1 MKVILSELTVGV
13 IEPAGVTRDM
23 HTGSGEET
31 SSSAPRLQGTGVNPV
46 REQRPGFRGG
56 RAVLLLAAVAVGIL
70 LRVPALYNSEFDF
83 NSDEAVNALVMKH
96 MLEGREFSFFN
107 WGTTYYGIVEGLF
120 AVPFVALF
128 GYEPLAFKLSALV
141 GFLILQVS
149 VFLLGLRLY
158 GASAG
163 IAAAAFLSV
172 LSPMLIMWST
182 MASGG
187 YCLVVGW
194 GTITALYALHLAR
207 RPSVARVVVLGWLLG
222 FGLYIYQLYVVY
234 VATFAAALALAAACE
249 LALPGGRARARRLLE
264 SLGAGGA
271 VKLLLAFAGGFALGW
286 APTIIAHLSGLAA
299 SKQPSY
305 GLAAPGVIG
314 ANVELLVRRC
324 LPALFG
330 VNPFDAPE
338 LLSWSGP
345 SFPLWAEVGYLGFF
359 GAAWLWGVRSMLG
372 RDRGGGR
379 VVRLALVLLPVVNVL
394 LFILSPNPQDTLSH
408 RYLLPSLTSFA
419 VLAGGM
425 VVRIGGRSRAC
436 ALLLSCLMIAFGLS
450 KSAAWLVS
458 QNYLT
463 GSLRLVRKHEP
474 LKDVLDLLRREGVRG
489 AFGDYWTA
497 YKATLL
503 SREEVLV
510 ASISIWDRN
519 PEMTRAVR
527 ALPTAAYIFKA
538 SSRHDLAFRERLHD
552 YQIPYTRYFIH
563 PYAVYLSPAG
573 QSLGRAEL
581 GPLPRFA
588 SSIAVEGA
596 PQVLRPGESARVKIR
611 VTNRSDSVWSA
622 EGGVEGEYR
631 VTASSRWL
639 GGEQAL
645 AGKAA
650 RALLPRDV
658 RPGET
663 EEVWVPVAAPSHP
676 GQYTLVLTLV
686 QERVAWFCDVGGDEA
701 RLSILVKPNPD

>member
-1 MKVILSELTVGV
+1 MS
-13 IEPAGVTRDM
+13 
-23 HTGSGEET
+23 
-31 SSSAPRLQGTGVNPV
+31 
-46 REQRPGFRGG
+46 GFRGG
-56 RAVLLLAAVAVGIL
+56 RAALLLTAVALGIL
-70 LRVPALYNSEFDF
+70 LRVPALYNSKYDF

-107 WGTTYYGIVEGLF
+107 WGTNYYGVVESLF

-149 VFLLGLRLY
+149 VFLLGRRLY

-187 YCLVVGW
+187 YCLIVGW
-194 GTITALYALHLAR
+194 GTITALYAFHLAR
-207 RPSVARVVVLGWLLG
+207 RPSVARAAVLGGLLG

-234 VATFAAALALAAACE
+234 VATFAAALAIVAACE
-249 LALPGGRARARRLLE
+249 LAQPVGRARARRLLE
-264 SLGAGGA
+264 SFGAGRA
-271 VKLLLAFAGGFALGW
+271 VKLLLAFAGGFVTGW
-286 APTIIAHLSGLAA
+286 APTIIAHLRGLAV
-299 SKQPSY
+299 SKQPMY
-305 GLAAPGVIG
+305 RLAVPGVIVS
-314 ANVELLVRRC
+314 NVRLLVQRC

-330 VNPFDAPE
+330 VNPFGVPE
-338 LLSWSGP
+338 LLSRSGP
-345 SFPLWAEVGYLGFF
+345 SFPLWAEVCYLDFF
-359 GAAWLWGVRSMLG
+359 GAAWLWGVGCVLS
-372 RDRGGGR
+372 RDERGGR
-379 VVRLALVLLPVVNVL
+379 VVPLALVLLPVVNVL

-425 VVRIGGRSRAC
+425 AVRIGGRSRVC
-436 ALLLSCLMIAFGLS
+436 ALLLCCLVIAFGIS
-450 KSAAWLVS
+450 KSDAWLMS
-458 QNYLT
+458 ENYLT

-474 LKDVLDLLRREGVRG
+474 LDDVLDLLRRERVRG

-497 YKATLL
+497 YKATFL
-503 SREEVLV
+503 SREEITV

-527 ALPTAAYIFKA
+527 ALPTAAYIFNA
-538 SSRHDLAFRERLHD
+538 SSRQDMAFGERLHD
-552 YQIPYTRYFIH
+552 YQIPYTRYLIQ
-563 PYAVYLSPAG
+563 PYAVYVSPAG

-581 GPLPRFA
+581 SPLPRFA
-588 SSIAVEGA
+588 SSIVVEGA

-611 VTNRSDSVWSA
+611 VTNTSDSVWSA
-622 EGGVEGEYR
+622 EGSDGGEYR

-639 GGEQAL
+639 DGGQVL
-645 AGKAA
+645 AGEAA
-650 RALLPRDV
+650 RATLSRDV

-663 EEVWVPVAAPSHP
+663 EEVWVPVAAPSSP
-676 GQYTLVLTLV
+676 GQYILVLTLV
-686 QERVAWFCDVGGDEA
+686 QERVAWFCDVGGGEA
-701 RLSILVKPNPD
+701 RLSILVKPDPD

>member
-1 MKVILSELTVGV
+1 MPEEDNSLEMIPATPLKQVRVSGTPFLS
-13 IEPAGVTRDM
+13 
-23 HTGSGEET
+23 
-31 SSSAPRLQGTGVNPV
+31 
-46 REQRPGFRGG
+46 GFRGG
-56 RAVLLLAAVAVGIL
+56 RVALLLAAVALGIL
-70 LRVPALYNSEFDF
+70 LRVPLLYNSTYDF

-107 WGTTYYGIVEGLF
+107 WGTNYYGIVEGLF

-149 VFLLGLRLY
+149 VFLLGRRLY

-187 YCLVVGW
+187 YCLIVGW
-194 GTITALYALHLAR
+194 GTITALYALRLAR
-207 RPSVARVVVLGWLLG
+207 RPSVAGAAVFGWLLG
-222 FGLYIYQLYVVY
+222 FGLYIYQLYFVY
-234 VATFAAALALAAACE
+234 MATFAAALALAAACE
-249 LALPGGRARARRLLE
+249 LALPEGRLRVRRLLE
-264 SLGAGGA
+264 SFGVERV
-271 VKLLLAFAGGFALGW
+271 VKLLLALAGGFALGW
-286 APTIIAHLSGLAA
+286 APTIIARLHGLAV
-299 SKQPSY
+299 SKQPAY
-305 GLAAPGVIG
+305 GFAVRGVIG
-314 ANVELLVRRC
+314 ANVELLVHRC
-324 LPALFG
+324 IPALFG
-330 VNPFDAPE
+330 VNPFGVPE
-338 LLSWSGP
+338 LARWSGP
-345 SFPLWAEVGYLGFF
+345 SFPLLAEVCYLGFF
-359 GAAWLWGVRSMLG
+359 GAAWLWGVRSALVREG
-372 RDRGGGR
+372 RVGR
-379 VVRLALVLLPVVNVL
+379 VVPAALVLLPVVNVL

-425 VVRIGGRSRAC
+425 VVRIGSRSRVC
-436 ALLLSCLMIAFGLS
+436 ALLLSCLVIAFGLS

-463 GSLRLVRKHEP
+463 GGLRLVRKHEP
-474 LKDVLDLLRREGVRG
+474 LGDVLDLLRREGVRG

-503 SREEVLV
+503 SREEIPV
-510 ASISIWDRN
+510 ASISIWERN

-527 ALPTAAYIFKA
+527 ALPTAAYIFNE
-538 SSRHDLAFRERLHD
+538 SSRQDLAFRERLDD
-552 YQIPYTRYFIH
+552 YQIPYTRYVIQ

-588 SSIAVEGA
+588 SSVAVEGA
-596 PQVLRPGESARVKIR
+596 PQVLRPGESARIKIR
-611 VTNRSDSVWSA
+611 VTNTSDSVWSA
-622 EGGVEGEYR
+622 GGGDGGEYR

-639 GGEQAL
+639 VGLGDVQAPAGE
-645 AGKAA
+645 AA
-650 RALLPRDV
+650 RASLPRDV

-663 EEVWVPVAAPSHP
+663 EELWVPIAAPSRP
-676 GQYTLVLTLV
+676 GQYTLVLSLV
-686 QERVAWFCDVGGDEA
+686 QERAAWFCDVGGGEA
-701 RLSILVKPNPD
+701 RLPMLVRPNPD

>member
-1 MKVILSELTVGV
+1 
-13 IEPAGVTRDM
+13 M
-23 HTGSGEET
+23 HNTGSGEET
-31 SSSAPRLQGTGVNPV
+31 SSSASRLQATGGNPV
-46 REQRPGFRGG
+46 RGERPGFRSA
-56 RAVLLLAAVAVGIL
+56 RAALLLAVVALGIM

-107 WGTTYYGIVEGLF
+107 WGTTYYGVVEGIF

-158 GASAG
+158 GARAG
-163 IAAAAFLSV
+163 IAAAAFLSA
-172 LSPMLIMWST
+172 LSPMLIVWST

-187 YCLVVGW
+187 YCLIVGW

-207 RPSVARVVVLGWLLG
+207 RPSVAKAAVFGWLLG

-249 LALPGGRARARRLLE
+249 LALPEGRARARRLLE
-264 SLGAGGA
+264 SFGVGGA

-286 APTIIAHLSGLAA
+286 APTIIAHLRGLVA

-305 GLAAPGVIG
+305 RLAAPGVIG
-314 ANVELLVRRC
+314 TNVELLVRRC

-330 VNPFDAPE
+330 VNPFGVPE
-338 LLSWSGP
+338 LLSRSGP
-345 SFPLWAEVGYLGFF
+345 SFPLWAEVCYLGFF
-359 GAAWLWGVRSMLG
+359 GAAWLWGVRSVLG
-372 RDRGGGR
+372 RDGRGGR
-379 VVRLALVLLPVVNVL
+379 VVPAALVLLPVVNVL

-425 VVRIGGRSRAC
+425 VVRIGGRSSIRV
-436 ALLLSCLMIAFGLS
+436 LLLSGLVIAFGLS

-463 GSLRLVRKHEP
+463 GGLRLVRKHEP
-474 LKDVLDLLRREGVRG
+474 LEDVLDLLRREGVRG

-497 YKATLL
+497 YKATFL
-503 SREEVLV
+503 SREGIAV

-527 ALPTAAYIFKA
+527 ALPTAAYIFNA
-538 SSRHDLAFRERLHD
+538 SSRQDLAFRERLND
-552 YQIPYTRYFIH
+552 YQIPHTRYLIH

-581 GPLPRFA
+581 RRLPRFA
-588 SSIAVEGA
+588 SSVTVEGA

-611 VTNRSDSVWSA
+611 VTNTCDSVWSA
-622 EGGVEGEYR
+622 EGGDEGEYR

-639 GGEQAL
+639 GDGQAL
-645 AGKAA
+645 AGEAA

-663 EEVWVPVAAPSHP
+663 EEVWVPLAAPSRP

-686 QERVAWFCDVGGDEA
+686 QERVAWFCDVGGGEA
-701 RLSILVKPNPD
+701 EVSILVKSNPD

>member
-1 MKVILSELTVGV
+1 MRG
-13 IEPAGVTRDM
+13 
-23 HTGSGEET
+23 
-31 SSSAPRLQGTGVNPV
+31 
-46 REQRPGFRGG
+46 QRPSFSGG
-56 RAVLLLAAVAVGIL
+56 RAALLLAAVALGIL
-70 LRVPALYNSEFDF
+70 LRVPALYNSGFDF

-96 MLEGREFSFFN
+96 MMEGREFSFFA
-107 WGTTYYGIVEGLF
+107 WGTTYYGLVEGLF

-128 GYEPLAFKLSALV
+128 GYGPLAFKLSALI

-149 VFLLGLRLY
+149 VFLLGRRLY
-158 GASAG
+158 GARAG
-163 IAAAAFLSV
+163 IAAAAFLSI

-182 MASGG
+182 TASGG
-187 YCLVVGW
+187 YCLIIGW
-194 GTITALYALHLAR
+194 GTITALYAPHLAR
-207 RPSVARVVVLGWLLG
+207 RPSVARAAVLGWLLG

-234 VATFAAALALAAACE
+234 VATFAAAFILAAACE
-249 LALPGGRARARRLLE
+249 LALPEGRARARRLVE
-264 SLGAGGA
+264 SFGAGGA
-271 VKLLLAFAGGFALGW
+271 INLLLAFAGGFALGW
-286 APTIIAHLSGLAA
+286 APTIIAHLHGLAV

-305 GLAAPGVIG
+305 RLAAPGVIG

-330 VNPFDAPE
+330 VNPFGVPE
-338 LLSWSGP
+338 LLSRSGP
-345 SFPLWAEVGYLGFF
+345 SFPLWTEICYLGFF
-359 GAAWLWGVRSMLG
+359 GAAWLWGGRSVLG
-372 RDRGGGR
+372 RDGRGR
-379 VVRLALVLLPVVNVL
+379 QVVPVALVLLPVVNVL

-408 RYLLPSLTSFA
+408 RYLLPSLMSFV

-425 VVRIGGRSRAC
+425 VVRIGGRSRLC
-436 ALLLSCLMIAFGLS
+436 ALLLSCLVIAFGLS
-450 KSAAWLVS
+450 KSAVWLVS
-458 QNYLT
+458 QNYLS

-474 LKDVLDLLRREGVRG
+474 LDDVLDLLRREGVRG

-497 YKATLL
+497 YKATFL
-503 SREEVLV
+503 SREEIMV

-527 ALPTAAYIFKA
+527 ALPTAAYIFNA
-538 SSRHDLAFRERLHD
+538 SSRQDLAFRERLQD
-552 YQIPYTRYFIH
+552 YQIPHTRYLIQ
-563 PYAVYLSPAG
+563 PYAVYVSPAG

-588 SSIAVEGA
+588 SSIAVEGT

-611 VTNRSDSVWSA
+611 VTNTCDSVWSA

-639 GGEQAL
+639 GDGQAL
-645 AGKAA
+645 AGEAA
-650 RALLPRDV
+650 RALFPRDV

-663 EEVWVPVAAPSHP
+663 EEVWVPVVAPLRP
-676 GQYTLVLTLV
+676 GRYTLVLTLV
-686 QERVAWFCDVGGDEA
+686 QERVAWFCDVGGGEA

>member
-1 MKVILSELTVGV
+1 
-13 IEPAGVTRDM
+13 
-23 HTGSGEET
+23 
-31 SSSAPRLQGTGVNPV
+31 
-46 REQRPGFRGG
+46 
-56 RAVLLLAAVAVGIL
+56 LLAAVALGVL

-83 NSDEAVNALVMKH
+83 NSDEAVNALVVKH

-107 WGTTYYGIVEGLF
+107 WDTTYYGVVEGLF

-141 GFLILQVS
+141 GFLILQAS

-158 GASAG
+158 GVSAG
-163 IAAAAFLSV
+163 IAAVAFLSV

-187 YCLVVGW
+187 FCLIVGW
-194 GTITALYALHLAR
+194 GTITALYAFHLAR
-207 RPSVARVVVLGWLLG
+207 RPSVARAAVFGWLLG
-222 FGLYIYQLYVVY
+222 FGLYMYQLYVVY
-234 VATFAAALALAAACE
+234 VATFAAAFALAAVWE
-249 LALPGGRARARRLLE
+249 LALPGGRARARHLLE
-264 SLGAGGA
+264 SFGVRGA
-271 VKLLLAFAGGFALGW
+271 VKLLLALAGGFALGW
-286 APTIIAHLSGLAA
+286 APTIIAHLHGLAA

-305 GLAAPGVIG
+305 MLAAQEVIG
-314 ANVELLVRRC
+314 ANAELLVRRC

-330 VNPFDAPE
+330 VNPFGVPE
-338 LLSWSGP
+338 LVSRSGP
-345 SFPLWAEVGYLGFF
+345 SFPLWAEICYLGFF
-359 GAAWLWGVRSMLG
+359 GAAWLWSVRSVLG
-372 RDRGGGR
+372 RDGRGGR
-379 VVRLALVLLPVVNVL
+379 VVPAALALLPVVNVL

-425 VVRIGGRSRAC
+425 VVRIRGRSSVC
-436 ALLLSCLMIAFGLS
+436 ALLLSCLVITFGLS

-474 LKDVLDLLRREGVRG
+474 LNDVLDLLRREGVRG

-497 YKATLL
+497 YKATFL
-503 SREEVLV
+503 SREETLV

-519 PEMTRAVR
+519 PDMTRAVR

-538 SSRHDLAFRERLHD
+538 SSRQDLAFRERLHD
-552 YQIPYTRYFIH
+552 YQIPHTRYLIH
-563 PYAVYLSPAG
+563 PYAVYVSPAG

-581 GPLPRFA
+581 RPLPRFA

-611 VTNRSDSVWSA
+611 VTNTCDSVWSA
-622 EGGVEGEYR
+622 EGGDEGEYR

-645 AGKAA
+645 TGEAA

-663 EEVWVPVAAPSHP
+663 EEVWVPVAAPSRP
-676 GQYTLVLTLV
+676 GRYTLVLSLV
-686 QERVAWFCDVGGDEA
+686 QERVAWFCDVGGGEA
-701 RLSILVKPNPD
+701 RLSILVTPSPD

>member
-1 MKVILSELTVGV
+1 
-13 IEPAGVTRDM
+13 M

-31 SSSAPRLQGTGVNPV
+31 SSSAPRLRGTGGDPV
-46 REQRPGFRGG
+46 RAQRPGFRGG
-56 RAVLLLAAVAVGIL
+56 RAALLLAAVALGIL
-70 LRVPALYNSEFDF
+70 LRVPALYNSEYDF

-107 WGTTYYGIVEGLF
+107 WGTTYYGVVEGLF
-120 AVPFVALF
+120 AVPFIALF

-149 VFLLGLRLY
+149 VFLLGRRLY
-158 GASAG
+158 GAGAG

-172 LSPMLIMWST
+172 LSPMLILWST

-187 YCLVVGW
+187 YCLIVGW

-207 RPSVARVVVLGWLLG
+207 RPSVARAAVFGWLLG

-234 VATFAAALALAAACE
+234 VATFAATLALAAACE
-249 LALPGGRARARRLLE
+249 LALSAGRARARRLLE
-264 SLGAGGA
+264 SFGVRGV
-271 VKLLLAFAGGFALGW
+271 VKVLLAFTGGFVTGW
-286 APTIIAHLSGLAA
+286 APTIIARLSGLAA

-305 GLAAPGVIG
+305 RLAAPGVMG
-314 ANVELLVRRC
+314 GNVELLVRRC

-330 VNPFDAPE
+330 VNPFGVPE
-338 LLSWSGP
+338 LVSRSGP
-345 SFPLWAEVGYLGFF
+345 SFPLWAEVCYLGFF
-359 GAAWLWGVRSMLG
+359 GAAWLWGVRRVLG
-372 RDRGGGR
+372 RGGRGGR
-379 VVRLALVLLPVVNVL
+379 VVPAALVLLPVVNVL

-425 VVRIGGRSRAC
+425 VVRIGGRSRVC
-436 ALLLSCLMIAFGLS
+436 ALLLSCLVIAFGLS

-463 GSLRLVRKHEP
+463 DGLRLVRKHEP
-474 LKDVLDLLRREGVRG
+474 LDDVLDLLRREGVRG

-497 YKATLL
+497 YKATFL
-503 SREEVLV
+503 SREEITV

-527 ALPTAAYIFKA
+527 ALPTAAYIFNS
-538 SSRHDLAFRERLHD
+538 SSRQDSAFQERLHD
-552 YQIPYTRYFIH
+552 YQIPHTRYLIQ
-563 PYAVYLSPAG
+563 PYAVYVSPAG

-581 GPLPRFA
+581 GPLTRFA
-588 SSIAVEGA
+588 SSVAVEGA

-611 VTNRSDSVWSA
+611 VTNTSDSVWSA
-622 EGGVEGEYR
+622 EGGDVGEYR
-631 VTASSRWL
+631 VAASSRWL
-639 GGEQAL
+639 GGEQVL
-645 AGKAA
+645 TVDAA

-663 EEVWVPVAAPSHP
+663 LEVWVPVAAPSRP

-686 QERVAWFCDVGGDEA
+686 QERAAWFCDVGGGEA
-701 RLSILVKPNPD
+701 RVSILVKPNPD

>member
-1 MKVILSELTVGV
+1 
-13 IEPAGVTRDM
+13 M

-31 SSSAPRLQGTGVNPV
+31 SSSAPRLQGAGGDPV
-46 REQRPGFRGG
+46 RGRRPGFRGG
-56 RAVLLLAAVAVGIL
+56 QAALLLAAVALGIL
-70 LRVPALYNSEFDF
+70 LRVPALYNSAFDF
-83 NSDEAVNALVMKH
+83 NSDEAVNALVVKH
-96 MLEGREFSFFN
+96 MLEGREFSLFN
-107 WGTTYYGIVEGLF
+107 WDTTYYGIVEGIF
-120 AVPFVALF
+120 AVPFIALF

-149 VFLLGLRLY
+149 VFLLGRRLY

-163 IAAAAFLSV
+163 IAAAAFLSA
-172 LSPMLIMWST
+172 LSPMLIVWST

-187 YCLVVGW
+187 YCLIVGW

-207 RPSVARVVVLGWLLG
+207 RPSVAGAAVLGWLLG
-222 FGLYIYQLYVVY
+222 FGLYIYQLYVVF

-249 LALPGGRARARRLLE
+249 LALPGGRARARRLLD
-264 SLGAGGA
+264 SFGVRGAF
-271 VKLLLAFAGGFALGW
+271 KTLLAFAGGFVLGW
-286 APTIIAHLSGLAA
+286 APTIIAHLHGLAA

-305 GLAAPGVIG
+305 RLAAPGVIG

-330 VNPFDAPE
+330 VNPFGVPE
-338 LLSWSGP
+338 LLSRSGP
-345 SFPLWAEVGYLGFF
+345 SFPLWAEVCYLGFF
-359 GAAWLWGVRSMLG
+359 GAAWLWGVRSVLG
-372 RDRGGGR
+372 RGGR
-379 VVRLALVLLPVVNVL
+379 GERVVLAALALLPVVNVL

-425 VVRIGGRSRAC
+425 VVRIGGRSKVC
-436 ALLLSCLMIAFGLS
+436 ALLLSCLVITFGLS

-463 GSLRLVRKHEP
+463 SSLRLVRKHEP
-474 LKDVLDLLRREGVRG
+474 LDDVLDLLRREGVRG

-497 YKATLL
+497 YKATFL
-503 SREEVLV
+503 SREEITV

-527 ALPTAAYIFKA
+527 ALPNAAYIFNA
-538 SSRHDLAFRERLHD
+538 SSRQELAFRERLQD
-552 YQIPYTRYFIH
+552 YQIPHTRYLIQ
-563 PYAVYLSPAG
+563 PYAVYVSPPG

-588 SSIAVEGA
+588 SFIEVEGA

-611 VTNRSDSVWSA
+611 VTNTCDSVWSA
-622 EGGVEGEYR
+622 EGGDVGEYR
-631 VTASSRWL
+631 VAASSRWL
-639 GGEQAL
+639 VGGQAL
-645 AGKAA
+645 AVEGA

-663 EEVWVPVAAPSHP
+663 EEVWVPVAAPSRP
-676 GQYTLVLTLV
+676 GRYTLVLTLV
-686 QERVAWFCDVGGDEA
+686 QERVAWFCDVGGGEA
-701 RLSILVKPNPD
+701 RVPVLVKPNPD

>member
-1 MKVILSELTVGV
+1 MGGH
-13 IEPAGVTRDM
+13 PARR
-23 HTGSGEET
+23 S
-31 SSSAPRLQGTGVNPV
+31 
-46 REQRPGFRGG
+46 RPGFRGG
-56 RAVLLLAAVAVGIL
+56 WVALLPAAVAVGIL
-70 LRVPALYNSEFDF
+70 LRIPALYNSAYDF

-107 WGTTYYGIVEGLF
+107 WGTNYYGIVEGIF
-120 AVPFVALF
+120 AVPFVALL
-128 GYEPLAFKLSALV
+128 GYEPLAFKLSALI

-149 VFLLGLRLY
+149 VFLLGQRLY

-172 LSPMLIMWST
+172 LSPMLIVWST

-187 YCLVVGW
+187 YCLIVGW
-194 GTITALYALHLAR
+194 GTITALYAFHLTR
-207 RPSVARVVVLGWLLG
+207 RPSVAGAAVLGWLLG

-249 LALPGGRARARRLLE
+249 LALLGGRARARRLLK
-264 SLGAGGA
+264 SFGAGRV

-286 APTIIAHLSGLAA
+286 APTIIAHLRGSAV

-305 GLAAPGVIG
+305 RLAVPGVIG
-314 ANVELLVRRC
+314 ANVELLVHRC

-330 VNPFDAPE
+330 VNPFGVPE
-338 LLSWSGP
+338 LMNRSGP
-345 SFPLWAEVGYLGFF
+345 SFPLWAEVCYLGFF
-359 GAAWLWGVRSMLG
+359 VAAWLWGVRSVIG
-372 RDRGGGR
+372 RDGRGGR
-379 VVRLALVLLPVVNVL
+379 VVPTALVLLPVVNVL

-425 VVRIGGRSRAC
+425 VMRIGGRSRVC
-436 ALLLSCLMIAFGLS
+436 ALLLSCLVIAFGLS

-474 LKDVLDLLRREGVRG
+474 LDDVLHLLRREGVHG

-497 YKATLL
+497 YKATFL
-503 SREEVLV
+503 SREEIPV

-527 ALPTAAYIFKA
+527 ALPTAAYIFNA
-538 SSRHDLAFRERLHD
+538 SSRQDLVFRERLHD
-552 YQIPYTRYFIH
+552 YQIPHTRYLID
-563 PYAVYLSPAG
+563 PYAIYVSPAG

-581 GPLPRFA
+581 GPLPQFA
-588 SSIAVEGA
+588 SAVVVEGG
-596 PQVLRPGESARVKIR
+596 PQMLRPGEPARVKIR
-611 VTNRSDSVWSA
+611 VTNTCDSVWSA
-622 EGGVEGEYR
+622 EGGDEGEYR

-639 GGEQAL
+639 GGGQAP
-645 AGKAA
+645 AGEAA
-650 RALLPRDV
+650 RASLPRDV

-663 EEVWVPVAAPSHP
+663 EEVWVPVAAPSRP
-676 GQYTLVLTLV
+676 GRYTLVLTLV
-686 QERVAWFCDVGGDEA
+686 QERVAWFCDVGGGEA
-701 RLSILVKPNPD
+701 GLSILVKPNPD